1 MPWKRSKEAM
11 LEQDIITVLTRLA
24 LADSPLEVERNR
36 RRASHLV
43 GDNAVGMR
51 QLVDALAEASMRV
64 HELSR
69 LATEDALTGLANRRS
84 FGRALTRELARR
96 RRVAGPAVLLLDLDG
111 LKQINDTYGHAAG
124 DEAIQR
130 AANACACSIRGG
142 DLAARL
148 GGDELAI
155 LLPDTGLAG
164 AERVANRVCEA
175 IERERVRNQPLR
187 VSLGI
192 AVAGPD
198 GDDEG
203 AVLAAADNRMYEQ
216 KRRRK
221 VKMAA

>member
-1 MPWKRSKEAM
+1 M
-11 LEQDIITVLTRLA
+11 LEQDVISVLTRLA

-36 RRASHLV
+36 RRAFHMV
-43 GDNAVGMR
+43 ANDTAGMR
-51 QLVDALAEASMRV
+51 QLVDALAETSMRV

-84 FGRALTRELARR
+84 FGKALTRELARR

-130 AANACACSIRGG
+130 AGRACAASIRAG

-155 LLPDTGLAG
+155 LLPDTGLTGAEHVASRVCAAIE
-164 AERVANRVCEA
+164 AERVHG
-175 IERERVRNQPLR
+175 QPLQ

-203 AVLAAADNRMYEQ
+203 AVLAAADSRMYEQ
-216 KRRRK
+216 KRRRRG
-221 VKMAA
+221 VRLVA